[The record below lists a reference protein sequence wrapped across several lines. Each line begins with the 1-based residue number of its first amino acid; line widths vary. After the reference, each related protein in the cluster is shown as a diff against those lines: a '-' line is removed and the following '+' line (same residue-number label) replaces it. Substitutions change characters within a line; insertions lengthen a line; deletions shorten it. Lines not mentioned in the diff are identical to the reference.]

1 MEDRCSGY
9 APLPRICERF
19 LRWSRSRLTASYN
32 RNGSYYRQPN
42 PTVMRPCSDDDA
54 NAPKF
59 WQRED
64 GPESQILKNGAHKRP
79 RYNRRVLTS
88 IVPAKLARSLEP
100 FDDPAWLFEL
110 KHDGFQCLGP
120 LPMSFLSESFK
131 GLSTLKVSDNRK
143 LDCLKQY
150 ILRSIPHK
158 RIRA

>member
-1 MEDRCSGY
+1 
-9 APLPRICERF
+9 
-19 LRWSRSRLTASYN
+19 
-32 RNGSYYRQPN
+32 
-42 PTVMRPCSDDDA
+42 
-54 NAPKF
+54 
-59 WQRED
+59 
-64 GPESQILKNGAHKRP
+64 
-79 RYNRRVLTS
+79 
-88 IVPAKLARSLEP
+88 VPAKLARTLEP